1 MDGGGGGGTQ
11 PPPRHMPRS
20 HAGGTGLS
28 TSIPGGGGSDPDL
41 HGKGLRVGV
50 EKVKRMIANLT
61 YVEMSVVKATA
72 PTDGP
77 PKRKHTRRL
86 VDESWKNPR
95 TAPIEAMNALSR
107 CPMLNSAV
115 VTLKTLCTVHEL
127 MQKGAPAVLPAAH
140 DWREHFMLVQSHW
153 GPDQMGSEFGLAQ
166 VCGPLI
172 TRYAKML
179 HAKAQFHAEF
189 RRFENNYSFDSEKTS
204 DGSTPPAVSR
214 ASLNA
219 MLTLERTCRGALD
232 VVAQILPRDPPLAA
246 LQWHRLVA
254 HVGKLVAVEAHLLHG
269 AAVYIAA
276 TLADEVDA
284 GRSGLPSAEARRLE
298 GEHKALRMTFTEA
311 RARPA
316 MMTAFV
322 EEGGD
327 PALPPGWLG
336 EGGGG
341 DGFRFLELPEMLPS
355 FDSEEGRAA
364 MASMI
369 ASSFGPPSSHTR
381 PPPEPEER
389 GVTSPFDEYP
399 SDDELGVNSPD
410 AGEKVPR
417 MVIDLPPLIDFTA
430 DDDDWVPPK
439 AIMAPPPPRPP
450 LFGGYGAAPAAPA
463 PPAAAAA
470 GTGGFRP
477 AAASG
482 TVVAAGRGAGDA
494 AGTGILSISGRPT
507 AKGPS
512 NHSRHQSRENVLDI
526 NASLAAFELTAVR
539 PREAKETNVDGA
551 APQMFADLAPAG
563 VSSVRPPP
571 APPVSM
577 IAQRSA
583 TGPAPRFPTRQT
595 RPQPA
600 PPQPP
605 QQQPMRQHHQ
615 SQQQPWM
622 QPHGQWT
629 QPAASQEGWA
639 KFDDPP
645 APAPPATAPPAPPAP
660 PPRAPP
666 PAPAPPSPA
675 PAPLVSPAMTPILSP
690 NDHPVPLPQRE
701 QPRGVG
707 GHAVATFDEI
717 PISEIQFGRRIGTG
731 AFGEVLK
738 ANYQGTD
745 VAVKRL
751 RLDPSQPQAAE
762 DFRRELRVLCGLRHR
777 HVVQFLGACTTGPDL
792 CLVMDFCGFG
802 SLYGVLHNRR
812 QHITA
817 AHVLRWMADTARGMV
832 YLHSRNII
840 HRDIKSG
847 NLLLNDS
854 GVVKVADFGLA
865 RAHGPTSNL
874 LTLVGT
880 YPYMAPELLDSQPY
894 NSSVDVY
901 SFGVVMWECL
911 TRDEPFRGLSPM
923 QIVATLLRGERPK
936 LPASPALPQSYVQ
949 LLTECWATQPERR
962 PTFAAALDRLLG
974 IAHAMKAAEVPR

>member
-1 MDGGGGGGTQ
+1 
-11 PPPRHMPRS
+11 
-20 HAGGTGLS
+20 
-28 TSIPGGGGSDPDL
+28 
-41 HGKGLRVGV
+41 
-50 EKVKRMIANLT
+50 
-61 YVEMSVVKATA
+61 
-72 PTDGP
+72 
-77 PKRKHTRRL
+77 
-86 VDESWKNPR
+86 
-95 TAPIEAMNALSR
+95 MNALSR

-327 PALPPGWLG
+327 PALPPGGLG

-341 DGFRFLELPEMLPS
+341 DGFRFLELPEGLPS

-369 ASSFGPPSSHTR
+369 ASSFGPRAVTE
-381 PPPEPEER
+381 PPR
-389 GVTSPFDEYP
+389 SQRSGGTSPFDEYP

-410 AGEKVPR
+410 AGKVPR

-430 DDDDWVPPK
+430 EDDDWVPQRRYG
-439 AIMAPPPPRPP
+439 APPPRPP
-450 LFGGYGAAPAAPA
+450 RLGLRRRPARPPLPPPPPGPA
-463 PPAAAAA
+463 VP
-470 GTGGFRP
+470 P

-482 TVVAAGRGAGDA
+482 TVIAAGGAGDTA
-494 AGTGILSISGRPT
+494 VREYCPSRSSHREGTLEPLATSEPRR
-507 AKGPS
+507 A
-512 NHSRHQSRENVLDI
+512 DI
-526 NASLAAFELTAVR
+526 NASSRRSNSRPCARGRRRRRTWTA
-539 PREAKETNVDGA
+539 PRRRCSRISPRRGWST
-551 APQMFADLAPAG
+551 
-563 VSSVRPPP
+563 P

-645 APAPPATAPPAPPAP
+645 APAPPAPAPPAP

-666 PAPAPPSPA
+666 PAPAPPSPR
-675 PAPLVSPAMTPILSP
+675 PCLSCL
-690 NDHPVPLPQRE
+690 LP
-701 QPRGVG
+701 
-707 GHAVATFDEI
+707 
-717 PISEIQFGRRIGTG
+717 
-731 AFGEVLK
+731 
-738 ANYQGTD
+738 
-745 VAVKRL
+745 
-751 RLDPSQPQAAE
+751 
-762 DFRRELRVLCGLRHR
+762 
-777 HVVQFLGACTTGPDL
+777 
-792 CLVMDFCGFG
+792 
-802 SLYGVLHNRR
+802 
-812 QHITA
+812 
-817 AHVLRWMADTARGMV
+817 
-832 YLHSRNII
+832 
-840 HRDIKSG
+840 
-847 NLLLNDS
+847 
-854 GVVKVADFGLA
+854 
-865 RAHGPTSNL
+865 
-874 LTLVGT
+874 
-880 YPYMAPELLDSQPY
+880 
-894 NSSVDVY
+894 
-901 SFGVVMWECL
+901 
-911 TRDEPFRGLSPM
+911 
-923 QIVATLLRGERPK
+923 
-936 LPASPALPQSYVQ
+936 
-949 LLTECWATQPERR
+949 
-962 PTFAAALDRLLG
+962 
-974 IAHAMKAAEVPR
+974 